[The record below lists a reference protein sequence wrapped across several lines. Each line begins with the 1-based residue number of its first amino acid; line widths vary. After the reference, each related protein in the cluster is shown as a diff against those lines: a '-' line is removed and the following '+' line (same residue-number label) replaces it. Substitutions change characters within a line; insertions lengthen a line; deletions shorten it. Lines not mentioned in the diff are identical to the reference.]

1 MNHSSLFVE
10 VISRFHYFFQVAQK
24 EMEEYELNVNSV
36 NHLTK
41 GILKDFKTDMT
52 SSINAT
58 LSHINRRFEKIKSSL
73 PHKHRNL
80 KQILPQME
88 VFESGIEEEITWSK
102 QALDALESYEN
113 LCNTDDVAKE
123 IGRYKVSTRV
133 PCTISLVFILIFM
146 LTFFLFLYA

>member
-1 MNHSSLFVE
+1 M
-10 VISRFHYFFQVAQK
+10 ISRFHHLFLQVAQK

-80 KQILPQME
+80 KQILPQLE

-113 LCNTDDVAKE
+113 LCNTDDVTKE
-123 IGRYKVSTRV
+123 ISRYKVSTRV
-133 PCTISLVFILIFM
+133 SCTISLLIFILIFM
-146 LTFFLFLYA
+146 LVYFLFA